1 MLINITLQF
10 FNEIMHCM
18 TLCSFFIFA
27 FLKNKKNAHE
37 WKTNYE
43 KCKRF
48 NTVYMYSLKGNPR
61 YGLDLIPSR
70 AFQTGKLPK
79 RFCEILQNKTF

>member
-27 FLKNKKNAHE
+27 FLKKMRMNEKPIMKNA
-37 WKTNYE
+37 KG
-43 KCKRF
+43 F
-48 NTVYMYSLKGNPR
+48 NTVYTYSLKGNPR
-61 YGLDLIPSR
+61 YGLDFNTLEGFSNR
-70 AFQTGKLPK
+70 ET
-79 RFCEILQNKTF
+79 T

>member
-1 MLINITLQF
+1 MLVLYFCIL
-10 FNEIMHCM
+10 
-18 TLCSFFIFA
+18 
-27 FLKNKKNAHE
+27 KKNL
-37 WKTNYE
+37 KMRMNE
-43 KCKRF
+43 KPIMKNAKGF
-48 NTVYMYSLKGNPR
+48 NTVYTYSLKGNPR

>member
-1 MLINITLQF
+1 
-10 FNEIMHCM
+10 M

-27 FLKNKKNAHE
+27 FKKKLKKMRMNEKPIMKNA
-37 WKTNYE
+37 
-43 KCKRF
+43 KRF

-61 YGLDLIPSR
+61 YGLDLIPLR

>member
-1 MLINITLQF
+1 MRM
-10 FNEIMHCM
+10 NEKPIM
-18 TLCSFFIFA
+18 
-27 FLKNKKNAHE
+27 KNA
-37 WKTNYE
+37 KG
-43 KCKRF
+43 F
-48 NTVYMYSLKGNPR
+48 NTVYTYSLKGYPR